1 MKKNG
6 VHFMDVT
13 DHLDLGE
20 RNKRRSAPASFSQT
34 PIQIADANIAS
45 MLDDLEDAI
54 PHMREDIMKL
64 SSFWT
69 RNAYSPWGLASS
81 NWVYDH
87 VSEVRHSY
95 SFN

>member
-34 PIQIADANIAS
+34 PIQAADADIVS
-45 MLDDLEDAI
+45 ILDDLEDAI

-81 NWVYDH
+81 DWVYDH
-87 VSEVRHSY
+87 VSEVCPPFS
-95 SFN
+95 SN